1 MKESPCHCSLNAASR
16 LSTVSDGAD
25 SAAYSYVANSPLVD
39 HIVFAHNGLTVMTTS
54 NKFDNLNRLTGISS
68 ASSASSVVNF
78 QYQYN
83 LAGQRTWVSL
93 PDGSYWINGYDAL
106 GQLTS
111 AKKYF
116 WDGTPCAGQQ
126 FGFGFDTIGNR
137 LSTVAGGD
145 SNRLNL
151 RLAGYTNNALN
162 QIVSRDVPGF
172 VDVMGLTL
180 STNTVKVNG
189 TKASQKSEY
198 FWEPIG
204 TNNSSAP
211 QWLGINVTSSGTNL
225 ATVSGSVFLARTPET
240 NFFYDLDGNQLSD
253 GRFNYNWDA
262 ESRLISAISLAS
274 APAASMSSNIY
285 TYDYIAGVN
294 PEWRLLKA

>member
-1 MKESPCHCSLNAASR
+1 
-16 LSTVSDGAD
+16 
-25 SAAYSYVANSPLVD
+25 VD

-116 WDGTPCAGQQ
+116 WDGTPYAGQQ

-137 LSTVAGGD
+137 LSTQTGGD
-145 SNRLNL
+145 STGANL
-151 RLAGYTNNALN
+151 RQASYTNNALN
-162 QIVSRDVPGF
+162 QITSRGIRGQAIDWCICYRQRGRTVA
-172 VDVMGLTL
+172 L
-180 STNTVKVNG
+180 SIPPP
-189 TKASQKSEY
+189 S
-198 FWEPIG
+198 
-204 TNNSSAP
+204 
-211 QWLGINVTSSGTNL
+211 
-225 ATVSGSVFLARTPET
+225 
-240 NFFYDLDGNQLSD
+240 
-253 GRFNYNWDA
+253 
-262 ESRLISAISLAS
+262 SRL
-274 APAASMSSNIY
+274 
-285 TYDYIAGVN
+285 G
-294 PEWRLLKA
+294 RLIPLFKSCATNGPDSPKPL